1 MKRRIIPSIPS
12 NFWTIRNLL
21 MVAFLFV
28 SVIFN
33 LLVLPLSVAASPAA
47 IPVYEITT
55 RGGLGKPIGIQGE
68 GYESK
73 YPLSN
78 ITQLFNSCLD
88 EISIVVHGWALNET
102 KAKERFDR
110 VKMSLE
116 QNQYIIPIVG
126 FSWDSNSSWSDA
138 KSIAQE
144 NGPKLAHFI
153 FDYVDTCKHQ
163 HNKDVNV
170 RLIAHSLGARVVLST
185 LDSLNRNQTW
195 NNNNYAIKS
204 VHFIGAAVDDEEI
217 SKDSADTGDSL
228 LDDGQVY
235 GEAIERQ
242 VTNFYNLF
250 DPEDNMLEPRFTP
263 PVYYPFFEGDLAVGY
278 EGRQPGMSST
288 AVPSNYRDIDVESE
302 IPNLNDA
309 DGDGNCDLPNP
320 FIPNICTIA
329 GIGDNHIGYLGF
341 RDPVTDNLQDDGA
354 INVVV
359 GNWRSP

>member
-1 MKRRIIPSIPS
+1 MKRKRISSVPS
-12 NFWTIRNLL
+12 NVWTIKNLL
-21 MVAFLFV
+21 MVALLFV
-28 SVIFN
+28 SVIDSLF
-33 LLVLPLSVAASPAA
+33 VLSSVAASPATV
-47 IPVYEITT
+47 PVYEITT
-55 RGGLGKPIGIQGE
+55 RGGLGEPISVQGN
-68 GYESK
+68 GYENK
-73 YPLSN
+73 YPLSD
-78 ITQLFNSCLD
+78 ITQLFNSCPD
-88 EISIVVHGWALNET
+88 EISIVVHGWGLNET
-102 KAKERFDR
+102 RAKERFDR

-116 QNQYIIPIVG
+116 RNQYIVPLVG

-153 FDYVDTCKHQ
+153 FNYLDMCKHQ

-185 LDSLNRNQTW
+185 LDSIDRNQTW
-195 NNNNYAIKS
+195 NNNNYTIKS
-204 VHFIGAAVDDEEI
+204 VHFVGAAVDDEEI
-217 SKDSADTGDSL
+217 SKNPADTGDSL
-228 LDDGQVY
+228 LDDGQVS

-250 DPEDNMLEPRFTP
+250 DREDNLLEPRFNP
-263 PVYYPFFEGDLAVGY
+263 PVYYPFFEGDLALGY

-288 AVPSNYRDIDVESE
+288 AIPSNYHDIDVENE

-320 FIPNICTIA
+320 FIPNVCTIA

-341 RDPVTDNLQDDGA
+341 RDPVMDNLQDDGA
-354 INVVV
+354 MNVVI